1 MSPAAPRIVVVAG
14 PTGVGKSD
22 VALELAEHLGGEIV
36 GADSVQLYR
45 HLDIGSAKPTR
56 EERARVPHHL
66 VDVLD
71 PREPYTAADFARDAA
86 DAIGDI
92 RSRGAVPLLVG
103 GTALYVRALVEGICE
118 APGEATEVREAL
130 ARRAEAEGWPALHG
144 ELARRDP
151 VAAERIHPND
161 RVRIERALEVA
172 LTGGGAMS
180 TRQAEHRQAPPRFRA
195 LHLALNIPREELYAR
210 IDLRVEI
217 MLDGGWFAEVEALLD
232 AGYDADLKPLQAI
245 GYRDVVAC
253 LRGEV
258 EREEAVRR
266 IQRDTRRFAKRQLTW
281 LRKEPGVR
289 WYRPR
294 TGLARELAPGITRYL
309 AGEDPG
315 LPDMDE
321 SAIP

>member
-1 MSPAAPRIVVVAG
+1 MSLAAPRIVVVAG

-71 PREPYTAADFARDAA
+71 PRESYTAADFARDAGN
-86 DAIGDI
+86 AIGDI

-118 APGEATEVREAL
+118 APGETTEVRETL
-130 ARRAEAEGWPALHG
+130 ARRAAAEGWPALHE
-144 ELARRDP
+144 ELARLDP
-151 VAAERIHPND
+151 VAAERIHRND
-161 RVRIERALEVA
+161 RIRIERALEVA

-180 TRQAEHRQAPPRFRA
+180 LRQAEHRQAPPCFLA

-210 IDLRVEI
+210 IDRRVEF

-281 LRKEPGVR
+281 LRKEPGVH

-294 TGLARELAPGITRYL
+294 TGLARELAPGIARYL
-309 AGEDPG
+309 AGENPG

-321 SAIP
+321 SAKP